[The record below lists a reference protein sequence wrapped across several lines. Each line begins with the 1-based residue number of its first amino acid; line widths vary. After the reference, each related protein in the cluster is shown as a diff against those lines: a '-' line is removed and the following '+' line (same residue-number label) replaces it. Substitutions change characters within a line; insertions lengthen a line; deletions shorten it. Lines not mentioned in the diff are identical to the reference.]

1 MEPTETTP
9 RERYLD
15 EPERRELL
23 AIARRAVSEFLRQG
37 TVPREEPVSGRL
49 LAPGAAFVT
58 LLREGRLRGCI
69 GYTEARAPLFRTVQ
83 ECAVA
88 AATEDPRFRTVG
100 PGEVPSLR
108 IEISVLTPLVPARPE
123 EVVPGLHGVM
133 VSRGG
138 MRGLLLPQVAV
149 EYGWD
154 REEFLSRTCEK
165 AGLPPDAWRK
175 GAKIQVFRA
184 EVFGEEP
191 GRERP

>member
-1 MEPTETTP
+1 MERTGNP

-15 EPERRELL
+15 DSERRELL
-23 AIARRAVSEFLRQG
+23 AVARKAVSQFLREG
-37 TVPREEPVSGRL
+37 TVPREEPLSARL

-58 LLREGRLRGCI
+58 LLRGGKLCGCI

-88 AATEDPRFRTVG
+88 AATEDPRFPSVR
-100 PGEVPSLR
+100 PEEVESLR
-108 IEISVLTPLVPARPE
+108 IEVSVLTPLVPARPE

-138 MRGLLLPQVAV
+138 RRGLLLPQVAT
-149 EYGWD
+149 EYGWG

-175 GAKIQVFRA
+175 GARIRVFRA

-191 GRERP
+191 GGGRS

>member
-1 MEPTETTP
+1 MERTGNP

-15 EPERRELL
+15 DSERRELL
-23 AIARRAVSEFLRQG
+23 AVARKAVSQFLREG
-37 TVPREEPVSGRL
+37 TVPREEPLSARL

-58 LLREGRLRGCI
+58 LLRGGKLCGCI

-88 AATEDPRFRTVG
+88 AATEDPRFPSVR
-100 PGEVPSLR
+100 PEEVESLR
-108 IEISVLTPLVPARPE
+108 IEVSVLTPLVPARPE

-138 MRGLLLPQVAV
+138 RRGLLLPQVAT
-149 EYGWD
+149 EYGWG
-154 REEFLSRTCEK
+154 REEFLARTCEK

-175 GAKIQVFRA
+175 GARIRVFRA

-191 GRERP
+191 GGGRS